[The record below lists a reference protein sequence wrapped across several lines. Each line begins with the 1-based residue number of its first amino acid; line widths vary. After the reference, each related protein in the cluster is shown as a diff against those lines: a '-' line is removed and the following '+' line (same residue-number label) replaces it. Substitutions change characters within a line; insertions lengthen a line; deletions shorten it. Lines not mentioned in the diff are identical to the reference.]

1 MILVIPLITKIIFFK
16 ITILPSKQARGGPPG
31 GPRRHLWRPTG
42 GKRRGAAGES
52 ETGFAEGPLEAAPPG
67 TTGDHRG
74 TAGDFWRE
82 GDFSSGP
89 LDDFLWGSASVK
101 TSEAPP
107 GISDEGPLAIF
118 RVGLGGGSRSGPLD
132 DLLRGST
139 VVKKPGGLM
148 LK

>member
-1 MILVIPLITKIIFFK
+1 MGCKSNNLFLN
-16 ITILPSKQARGGPPG
+16 LPSKQAQGGPPG

-82 GDFSSGP
+82 RDFSSGP

-107 GISDEGPLAIF
+107 GISDEGPLTIF
-118 RVGLGGGSRSGPLD
+118 RVGLVRDFPQWSNGCFSLGVRHGE
-132 DLLRGST
+132 
-139 VVKKPGGLM
+139 K
-148 LK
+148 